1 MINALTIDLEYWYNP
16 ELVRDYYHL
25 HYLENKDNQDQIVE
39 AVTPLL
45 NLLDEF
51 KTKTTFFVLGV
62 VAKEHPELIEM
73 IYEKGHEIGS
83 HAYSHKTLYEL
94 GKEGFEDEIK
104 LSEELLRQITKEK
117 PIGFRAPSFSIDNS
131 TKWAFEILDKYGF
144 KYDSSIFP
152 IKTKLYGVYNAPL
165 HVYKPSKE
173 DITKEGS
180 DGGIIE
186 FPLTVVKMG
195 RNIPISGGFYL
206 RAIPFWLLVILMR
219 KVNKT
224 RPAVIYV
231 HPWETYSK
239 TPRLNLP
246 LRSRFITYHRIGSAL
261 KKLEGL
267 LRSFKFAPMKEV
279 LKL

>member
-16 ELVRDYYHL
+16 ELVKDYYQIRHPGNMND
-25 HYLENKDNQDQIVE
+25 EDQIVE

-51 KTKTTFFVLGV
+51 EIKATFFVLGV
-62 VAKEHPELIEM
+62 VAEEHPELIKM

-94 GKEGFEDEIK
+94 GKEGFEEEIK
-104 LSEELLRQITKEK
+104 RCTQLLWKITKEK

-131 TKWAFEILDKYGF
+131 TRWAFEILENYGF

-152 IKTKLYGVYNAPL
+152 IKTKLYGVYDAPL
-165 HVYKPSKE
+165 QVYTPSNE
-173 DITKEGS
+173 DITKEDS
-180 DGGIIE
+180 ESGITE
-186 FPLTVVKMG
+186 FPLTVIKKW

-206 RAIPFWLLVILMR
+206 RAMPFWLLKFLMR

-224 RPAVIYV
+224 RPTVIYV
-231 HPWETYSK
+231 HPWETYAK

-246 LRSRFITYHRIGSAL
+246 LRSRVITYYGIDSAL
-261 KKLEGL
+261 KKFEGL

-279 LKL
+279 LGL

>member
-1 MINALTIDLEYWYNP
+1 MINALTIDLEYWYSP
-16 ELVRDYYHL
+16 ELVRGFVVG
-25 HYLENKDNQDQIVE
+25 NKDDLIIEMTKPVLD
-39 AVTPLL
+39 V
-45 NLLDEF
+45 LDEF
-51 KTKTTFFVLGV
+51 DVSATFFILGE
-62 VAKEHPELIEM
+62 VAKKHPELVEEV
-73 IYEKGHEIGS
+73 YGRGHEIGS

-104 LSEELLRQITKEK
+104 LSVELLKGITKEK
-117 PIGFRAPSFSIDNS
+117 PIGFRAPSFSIDNA
-131 TKWAFEILDKYGF
+131 TKWAFEILEKYGF

-152 IKTKLYGVYNAPL
+152 IKTKLYGVPNAPL

-173 DITKEGS
+173 DIAKEDP

-195 RNIPISGGFYL
+195 RNIPISGGFYFRVL
-206 RAIPFWLLVILMR
+206 PFRVLKFAIKI
-219 KVNKT
+219 VNRE

-231 HPWETYSK
+231 HPWEMYSK

-246 LRSRFITYHRIGSAL
+246 MHSKFITYYGIDSAMM
-261 KKLEGL
+261 KLEGL

-279 LKL
+279 LGL